1 MPTRVER
8 CLRLDHSLTPKSL
21 QAPAMIARRHAGAA
35 GFAGCRILAQFMVTV
50 VVIGVKIVEAQM
62 VAEEVRGGV
71 GE

>member
-1 MPTRVER
+1 
-8 CLRLDHSLTPKSL
+8 
-21 QAPAMIARRHAGAA
+21 MIARRHAGAA

-50 VVIGVKIVEAQM
+50 VVIGVTIVEAQM